1 MRKSTKQLLVFTITS
16 MVVMSILD
24 IPLKNEIA
32 PNGIISFELAQN
44 LDNSIAIL
52 NSWSG
57 KAKLYAGLSLGFD
70 YLFMLSYSLLL
81 FELVKYISSKIQNR
95 TIINIGNYLA
105 YFMILAGI
113 FDAIENYA
121 LIKLYLGNFKQVYS
135 SIAYYFATFKFIFIV
150 LGIIYII
157 LGVIK
162 IRLEKNYSYK

>member
-1 MRKSTKQLLVFTITS
+1 
-16 MVVMSILD
+16 
-24 IPLKNEIA
+24 
-32 PNGIISFELAQN
+32 
-44 LDNSIAIL
+44 
-52 NSWSG
+52 
-57 KAKLYAGLSLGFD
+57 
-70 YLFMLSYSLLL
+70 MLSYSLLL

-121 LIKLYLGNFKQVYS
+121 LIKLYLGNFEQAYS
-135 SIAYYFATFKFIFIV
+135 SIAYFFATFKFIFIV
-150 LGIIYII
+150 LGILYII